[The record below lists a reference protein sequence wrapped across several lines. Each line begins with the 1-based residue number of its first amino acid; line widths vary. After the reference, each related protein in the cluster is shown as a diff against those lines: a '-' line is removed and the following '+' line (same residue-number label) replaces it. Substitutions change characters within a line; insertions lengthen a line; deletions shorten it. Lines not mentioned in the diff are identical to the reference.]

1 MTFAEFIRQK
11 GPRALSVA
19 LDCPLGTIYGYS
31 SYGSIPRKRWPDLLV
46 AYPELGLSDL
56 LRMEGISQRQKA

>member
-11 GPRALSVA
+11 GVQSLSVA
-19 LDCPLGTIYGYS
+19 LSCPVGTIYGYS
-31 SYGSIPRKRWPDLLV
+31 SYGAIPRKRWPDLLL

-56 LRMEGISQRQKA
+56 MQMEAAREKA